1 MQSRGLNKDF
11 LADLKIVKKQARH
24 LLGKTTMI
32 TQSPT
37 NQTQSATSGHG
48 HHLFPAK
55 ELLRQWLNNPL
66 TFVFLVWGIL
76 FAGFGLLLLL
86 LP

>member
-1 MQSRGLNKDF
+1 MKNVATGAHR
-11 LADLKIVKKQARH
+11 
-24 LLGKTTMI
+24 LLTKSAMI

-37 NQTQSATSGHG
+37 NQVPSVTGGHG
-48 HHLFPAK
+48 HHISPIK
-55 ELLRQWLNNPL
+55 EILRQWLHNPL

-76 FAGFGLLLLL
+76 FVGFGLLLFL